1 MIEKPAKDIVREIVE
16 SNPFW
21 EHFICI
27 KGEIKES
34 SQGLYIEMSGHNTI
48 PVDAGKAVI
57 RPDGV
62 RKYYGFLNFRDQ
74 EGFGEHK
81 SARIDNV
88 HFDMG
93 SLDFIF
99 RIVEEEKLEEYSV
112 KTRVKHK
119 MDVFELELSAQR
131 KVVHWLMCCVV

>member
-88 HFDMG
+88 HFEMG
-93 SLDFIF
+93 SLLLRRESSTKWMFLNI
-99 RIVEEEKLEEYSV
+99 YSESGV
-112 KTRVKHK
+112 K
-119 MDVFELELSAQR
+119 ER
-131 KVVHWLMCCVV
+131 K